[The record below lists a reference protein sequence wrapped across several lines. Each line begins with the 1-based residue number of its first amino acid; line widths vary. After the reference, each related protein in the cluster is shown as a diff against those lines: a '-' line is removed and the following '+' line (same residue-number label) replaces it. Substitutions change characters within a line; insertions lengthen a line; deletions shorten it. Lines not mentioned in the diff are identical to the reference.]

1 MTSEE
6 MPRDVLRRGGEDL
19 RRMPSCGGSGEG
31 RQMTFNLRKL
41 TQKQLRVL
49 RALSLLDPARPF
61 WRQAKRF
68 RAVAKTSSSW
78 FAYDFRRV
86 KPLEE
91 RGLVMRRLVGQRGGV
106 SFVLTP
112 KGWRVLRSEEHRR

>member
-1 MTSEE
+1 
-6 MPRDVLRRGGEDL
+6 VL
-19 RRMPSCGGSGEG
+19 
-31 RQMTFNLRKL
+31 K
-41 TQKQLRVL
+41 
-49 RALSLLDPARPF
+49 ALSLLDPNKPF

-68 RAVAKTSSSW
+68 RAMAKTSSSW

-91 RGLVMRRLVGQRGGV
+91 RGLVVRRLVGQRGGV

-112 KGWRVLRSEEHRR
+112 KGWRVLRSSKRRR